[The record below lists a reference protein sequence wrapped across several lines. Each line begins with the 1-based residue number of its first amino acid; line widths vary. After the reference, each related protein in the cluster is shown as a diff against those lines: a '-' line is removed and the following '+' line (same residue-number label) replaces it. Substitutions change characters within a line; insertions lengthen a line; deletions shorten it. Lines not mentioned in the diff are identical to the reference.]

1 MYVFGNIYN
10 NSMGI
15 NDTMNIMNPL
25 LTNKYLLDGS

>member
-15 NDTMNIMNPL
+15 NDTMNIMKPL
-25 LTNKYLLDGS
+25 LTNKIFT